1 MLETIN
7 LAQKLRKS
15 AYKRKRPR
23 LQQRLYALQ
32 LACRDAGIP
41 VIIVFE
47 GWAAAGKDAALKL
60 LTHHL
65 DPRGVTIYDIQSP
78 RTYEMHMPWLWRFWR
93 KIPSYGEI
101 AIFYHSW
108 YSRVLEERVEATLP
122 KQDWPKAYRDIVNF
136 ERTLANDGY
145 AIVKLF
151 FHISKE
157 AQAQRFRQLEQ
168 DPLSKWRV
176 RPYHWERHAKYDQ
189 YAIAIEEMLKRTNSN
204 HAPWTIIA
212 ASDRR
217 WARIATFETT
227 IRQIEATLQARG
239 LPLPVEILAETASPQ
254 EKQAA

>member
-1 MLETIN
+1 
-7 LAQKLRKS
+7 
-15 AYKRKRPR
+15 
-23 LQQRLYALQ
+23 
-32 LACRDAGIP
+32 
-41 VIIVFE
+41 
-47 GWAAAGKDAALKL
+47 
-60 LTHHL
+60 
-65 DPRGVTIYDIQSP
+65 
-78 RTYEMHMPWLWRFWR
+78 MHMPWLWRFWR

-122 KQDWPKAYRDIVNF
+122 KQDWPKAYRDIINF

-145 AIVKLF
+145 VIVKLF

-204 HAPWTIIA
+204 HAPWTVIE

-217 WARIATFETT
+217 RARIATFETT
-227 IRQIEATLQARG
+227 IGRIEATLQARG
-239 LPLPVEILAETASPQ
+239 LPLPVEIFAETASPQ
-254 EKQAA
+254 ENKVA